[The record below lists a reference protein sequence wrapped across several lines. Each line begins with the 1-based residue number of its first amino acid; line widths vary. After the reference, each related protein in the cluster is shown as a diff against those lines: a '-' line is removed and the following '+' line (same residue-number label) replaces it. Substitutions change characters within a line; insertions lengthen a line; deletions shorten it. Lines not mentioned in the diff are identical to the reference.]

1 MKPLS
6 DDPFSIDPELHVQ
19 LGYRAMAVETTDDEP
34 RFVRLV
40 LL

>member
-1 MKPLS
+1 M
-6 DDPFSIDPELHVQ
+6 SIDPELHVQ
-19 LGYRAMAVETTDDEP
+19 LGYRTMAVETDDEP